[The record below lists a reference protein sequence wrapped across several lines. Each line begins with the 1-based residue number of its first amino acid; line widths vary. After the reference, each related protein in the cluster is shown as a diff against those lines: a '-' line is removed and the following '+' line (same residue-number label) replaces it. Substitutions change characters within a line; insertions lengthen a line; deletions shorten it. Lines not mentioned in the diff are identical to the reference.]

1 MGSSRNPTSTDF
13 RMQTGYLDLDTNRE
27 IAILTLV
34 NVEPEVD
41 LVEARIVSAW
51 LRTPM

>member
-13 RMQTGYLDLDTNRE
+13 RMQTGYLDLVRE

-34 NVEPEVD
+34 NAEPEVD
-41 LVEARIVSAW
+41 LVEARIVSAC